1 MLMPK
6 ILTDGFWQNHGTRV
20 QLGMLPRAVG
30 SSGCLPVLDLNTVP
44 EKVSQLL
51 GRKENWELNQCSGKR
66 EASSD
71 LHLLDNQCVKKL
83 RETKDGCVSD
93 SEHVSS
99 IEDFSGHLMIDG
111 VWKRV
116 GEEELLAIK
125 LL

>member
-1 MLMPK
+1 MEPVSNWNVASSCWVFWLPSCS
-6 ILTDGFWQNHGTRV
+6 GFNI
-20 QLGMLPRAVG
+20 
-30 SSGCLPVLDLNTVP
+30 VP
-44 EKVSQLL
+44 EKVSQLI

-71 LHLLDNQCVKKL
+71 LHLLDNQCIKKL
-83 RETKDGCVSD
+83 RETEDGCVSD

-99 IEDFSGHLMIDG
+99 IEDVSGHLMIDR

-125 LL
+125 SALRILI